1 MRDTDHQSACGEPR
15 WPAALAVLTM
25 LGLVVTLPARLQ
37 LFPPWFPYAVVIP
50 LLAPIVVVG
59 VSHGRAQ
66 WIAAERVLVLTVAA
80 LIAVISVATLVVV
93 IREMLSS
100 SIAITGLQLLASSV
114 ALWVT
119 FIVIASLLYWQ
130 LDRGGPGRR
139 GFGIGA
145 EPDWRFPGD
154 EQAEGA
160 SPPWVPAYPDYLF
173 LAFTTATAFSPTD
186 CVPLTAR
193 AKMLMMI
200 QALLSLVTMVIV
212 AARAVGELGP

>member
-1 MRDTDHQSACGEPR
+1 MRDTDHQSASAEPR
-15 WPAALAVLTM
+15 WPVALAVLTM

-37 LFPPWFPYAVVIP
+37 VFPPWFPYAVVVP
-50 LLAPIVVVG
+50 LLAPMVVVG
-59 VSHGRAQ
+59 VSHGLKQ

-130 LDRGGPGRR
+130 LDRGGPGGGLASRPNPIGGSRATSKRRAPPRR
-139 GFGIGA
+139 GFLPIRTISS
-145 EPDWRFPGD
+145 WRSQPRRPS
-154 EQAEGA
+154 APPTA
-160 SPPWVPAYPDYLF
+160 CHSP
-173 LAFTTATAFSPTD
+173 
-186 CVPLTAR
+186 R
-193 AKMLMMI
+193 AP
-200 QALLSLVTMVIV
+200 
-212 AARAVGELGP
+212 RC